1 MCSILTDNG
10 MHGTMLLDAP
20 LKVLQACGL
29 PVKILRDMLA
39 QDRTLQVAFIEDRKL
54 RLLVSSE
61 QGVMIAAWDR
71 DELFEWFRKKNLAT
85 CASKISGI
93 RVDIIINSSTRTRLY
108 Q

>member
-1 MCSILTDNG
+1 MCSILTDND

-29 PVKILRDMLA
+29 PVKILRD
-39 QDRTLQVAFIEDRKL
+39 TLQVAFIEDRKL

-85 CASKISGI
+85 CASRISGI